1 MEALDCVINNVTNY
15 GEENYEIGRNSVR
28 LKNIIP
34 IGGEGVEW
42 VFFENGTWVMRK
54 DGGIFTQGSWVCDG
68 ARDYKITNTLGEVY
82 SSKIEVWLSTPKS
95 DPKFYCVANA
105 AYHAQGFK
113 NAKKLRGQNSLTIM
127 GKSYTWVFNADKTFL
142 GKDGENADGA
152 NYGGTWKCLG
162 NNTFEIIDKVF
173 GEKYIDNGE
182 GWTDIN
188 PAVDCVRKRMNDAG
202 HEFDLLPDCIVKKN
216 PSQGKYTYF
225 YNNKV
230 YLFMKKEGNNFV
242 RKDIG
247 TWECDGERHY
257 KIFSKTYSNTFS
269 SKTGE
274 WTDGIPTSAPTEE
287 PTYDKSKFPLKVGS
301 RGPEV
306 VQLQNYLNRLIPFE
320 PLVVNGLFDKKTQDK
335 LTQLQKSLNLI
346 K

>member
-1 MEALDCVINNVTNY
+1 MAALDCVINNVTNY

-42 VFFENGTWVMRK
+42 DFFENGTWIMRK

-105 AYHAQGFK
+105 AYHSRTLK
-113 NAKKLRGQNSLTIM
+113 NTKKLRGQNSLSIM
-127 GKSYTWVFNADKTFL
+127 SDNYTWIFNVDKTFI
-142 GKDGENADGA
+142 GSHKGNDFV
-152 NYGGTWKCLG
+152 GTWKCLG
-162 NNTFEIIDKVF
+162 NNTFEIIDNTY
-173 GEKYIDNGE
+173 GEKWNDGK
-182 GWTDIN
+182 GWTNIN

-202 HEFDLLPDCIVKKN
+202 HKFDIFPDYIVKRN

-230 YLFMKKEGNNFV
+230 YIFMKKEGNNFV

-269 SKTGE
+269 SKTGK
-274 WTDGIPTSAPTEE
+274 WTDGIQVTVPTEE
-287 PTYDKSKFPLKVGS
+287 PTYDKSKFPLKLES
-301 RGPEV
+301 EGPEV
-306 VQLQNYLNRLIPFE
+306 AQLQNYLNKLIPLE
-320 PLVVNGLFDKKTQDK
+320 PLVVNGIFDKKTQDK
-335 LTQLQKSLNLI
+335 LIQLQKNLPL
-346 K
+346 